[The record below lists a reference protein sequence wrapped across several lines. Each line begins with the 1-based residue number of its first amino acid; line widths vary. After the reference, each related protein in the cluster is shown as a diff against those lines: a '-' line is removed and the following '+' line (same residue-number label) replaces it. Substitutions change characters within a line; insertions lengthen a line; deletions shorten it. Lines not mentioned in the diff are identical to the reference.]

1 MSSRVKVRLRLQNID
16 ERQEVDALEAN
27 LKKLSTVEVHE
38 LGLSQVQL
46 SYDQNEVEMSDIELA
61 VEQAGGA
68 VQDVLREE

>member
-1 MSSRVKVRLRLQNID
+1 MSSRIKVKLRLQNID

-27 LKKLSTVEVHE
+27 LKKLNTVQIHG
-38 LGLSQVQL
+38 LGLSEVDL
-46 SYDQNEVEMSDIELA
+46 SYDQNAVELADIEMA